1 MNSPRTETRAA
12 LVRRPGPLLTEG
24 LLTHIERTPVDAA
37 LAQVQWAAYVDTLH
51 QAGWNTI
58 EVPAADDCADA
69 VFIEDQVVVF
79 GGLAVLCLSGAPSR
93 RPEGVAVEPA
103 LRELGYRMARIESP
117 GTLDGGDVLKVG
129 MTVYVGLTLRTNAEG
144 VRQLTELVKPDGYTV
159 IGVPTTKVLHLKS
172 AVTALPDGTVIG
184 YLPLVDDP
192 TVFESFLAVPEEA
205 GAHVVLLGEGRLL
218 MSAGAPKTAQLL
230 AQRGFTPV
238 QVDISEFEKLEGCVT
253 CLSVRLRALPS
264 LE

>member
-1 MNSPRTETRAA
+1 MNTQPTETRSA

-37 LAQVQWAAYVDTLH
+37 LANTQWADYVDTLR

-58 EVPAADDCADA
+58 EVPPADDCADA
-69 VFIEDQVVVF
+69 VFIEDPVVMF
-79 GGLAVLCLSGAPSR
+79 GSLAVLCLSGAPSR
-93 RPEGVAVEPA
+93 RPEGAAVEPV
-103 LRELGYRMARIESP
+103 LKELGYRVERIVFP
-117 GTLDGGDVLKVG
+117 GTVDGGDILKVG

-144 VRQLTELVKPDGYTV
+144 VRQLTDLLSPHGYTV
-159 IGVPTTKVLHLKS
+159 VGVPTHKVLHLKS

-184 YLPLVDDP
+184 YPPLVDDASVYP
-192 TVFESFLAVPEEA
+192 AFLAVPEEA

-218 MSAGAPKTAQLL
+218 MSASAPQSA
-230 AQRGFTPV
+230 AVFTRMGYTPIL
-238 QVDISEFEKLEGCVT
+238 VDISEIEKLEGCVT

-264 LE
+264 R